1 MDTFKVI
8 FSEEK
13 EGVFAISL
21 VENPAIEIDF
31 IALSKENIIK
41 LAEVSEEKRLLIS
54 PVLIPNQPIY
64 RRDEQ
69 GNEFNIVF
77 PEETILKAQQNFYK
91 QGFQRNSNIEHDDSL
106 TLNDV
111 TFVESW
117 IKEDDTHDKSLKY
130 GFDLPNGTWF
140 AVMKVENDETWQRV
154 KNGEVKGFSI
164 EGNFDLEK
172 INLANNMSFKEQFR
186 EVLVEFGLAKSK
198 EETTAIEL
206 GAIATV
212 DGSLKIEFEGAMLA
226 QDSEVWMTD
235 ESGEK
240 QSVPDGEYP
249 LENDMI
255 VVITDSKCV
264 EIKDQEAPAPEEG
277 VQMSKEQDEDFLI
290 SLADSTDLPLTP
302 EQISKAIRILID
314 YNFGWK
320 IREKK
325 ENEFFNEIISMA
337 KEELKKDV
345 DDVKLSIATQI
356 AEGFTKLSEAVK
368 EEEEKEV
375 EEIKLTKKQEQK
387 ELKEIKEGSLKDR
400 LQSILNN

>member
-64 RRDEQ
+64 RRDDQ

-91 QGFQRNSNIEHDDSL
+91 QGFQRNSNIEHDDNL

-172 INLANNMSFKEQFR
+172 INLSNNMSFKEQFR
-186 EVLVEFGLAKSK
+186 EVLVEFGLAKPK
-198 EETTAIEL
+198 EENTPTIEL
-206 GAIATV
+206 GAIATT
-212 DGSLKIEFEGAMLA
+212 DGLMKIEFEGTMLA
-226 QDSEVWMTD
+226 LGAEVWITD
-235 ESGEK
+235 DNGEK
-240 QSVPDGEYP
+240 QPVPDGEYT

-255 VVITDSKCV
+255 VVIVDSKCV
-264 EIKDQEAPAPEEG
+264 EIKDQEIPNPEED
-277 VQMSKEQDEDFLI
+277 VEMEDDKF
-290 SLADSTDLPLTP
+290 
-302 EQISKAIRILID
+302 KALETKVNELQTALD
-314 YNFGWK
+314 NF
-320 IREKK
+320 
-325 ENEFFNEIISMA
+325 
-337 KEELKKDV
+337 
-345 DDVKLSIATQI
+345 KLSIATQI
-356 AEGFTKLSEAVK
+356 SEGFTKLSDAVK
-368 EEEEKEV
+368 EEEKEV
-375 EEIKLTKKQEQK
+375 EEIKLTKKQNEV
-387 ELKEIKEGSLKDR
+387 SLENLTPLERFRATKFR
-400 LQSILNN
+400 N

>member
-64 RRDEQ
+64 RRDDK

-91 QGFQRNSNIEHDDSL
+91 QGFQRNSNIEHDDNL

-140 AVMKVENDETWQRV
+140 AVMKVENDETWQKV

-172 INLANNMSFKEQFR
+172 INLSNNMSFKEQFR
-186 EVLVEFGLAKSK
+186 EVLVEFGLAKPK
-198 EETTAIEL
+198 EENTPAIEL
-206 GAIATV
+206 GAIATT
-212 DGSLKIEFEGAMLA
+212 DGLMKIEFEGAKLA
-226 QDSEVWMTD
+226 LDAEVWITD
-235 ESGEK
+235 DNGEK
-240 QSVPDGEYP
+240 QSVPDGEYT

-255 VVITDSKCV
+255 VVIADSKCV
-264 EIKDQEAPAPEEG
+264 EIKEQEAPAPEEG

-356 AEGFTKLSEAVK
+356 ADGFTKLSEAVK
-368 EEEEKEV
+368 EEEKEV
-375 EEIKLTKKQEQK
+375 EEIKLTKKQNAENERK
-387 ELKEIKEGSLKDR
+387 SILDLIKEK
-400 LQSILNN
+400 

>member
-41 LAEVSEEKRLLIS
+41 LAEVSAEKRLLIS

-64 RRDEQ
+64 RRDAQ

-91 QGFQRNSNIEHDDSL
+91 QGFQRNSNIEHDNKL

-140 AVMKVENDETWQRV
+140 AVMKVENDETWQKV
-154 KNGEVKGFSI
+154 KNGEVRGFSI

-172 INLANNMSFKEQFR
+172 INLSNNMSFKEQFR
-186 EVLVEFGLAKSK
+186 EVLVEFGLAKPK
-198 EETTAIEL
+198 EETPTIEL

-212 DGSLKIEFEGAMLA
+212 DGSLKIEFEGEALA

-235 ESGEK
+235 ENGEK
-240 QSVPDGEYP
+240 QPVPDGEYT

-255 VVITDSKCV
+255 VVIADSKCV
-264 EIKDQEAPAPEEG
+264 EIKEQEMPNPEED
-277 VQMSKEQDEDFLI
+277 VAMEDDKF
-290 SLADSTDLPLTP
+290 
-302 EQISKAIRILID
+302 KALETKVNELQTALD
-314 YNFGWK
+314 NF
-320 IREKK
+320 
-325 ENEFFNEIISMA
+325 
-337 KEELKKDV
+337 
-345 DDVKLSIATQI
+345 KLSIAKQI

-368 EEEEKEV
+368 EEEKEV
-375 EEIKLTKKQEQK
+375 EEIKLTKKQDAENERK
-387 ELKEIKEGSLKDR
+387 SILDLIKEK
-400 LQSILNN
+400 

>member
-64 RRDEQ
+64 RRDDK

-77 PEETILKAQQNFYK
+77 PAETILKAQQNFYK
-91 QGFQRNSNIEHDDSL
+91 QGFQRNSNIEHDDNL

-130 GFDLPNGTWF
+130 GFNLPNGTWF
-140 AVMKVENDETWQRV
+140 AVMKVENDEAWQKV
-154 KNGEVKGFSI
+154 KNGDVKGFSI

-172 INLANNMSFKEQFR
+172 INLSNNMSFKEQFR
-186 EVLVEFGLAKSK
+186 EVLVEFGLAKPK
-198 EETTAIEL
+198 EETSTIEL

-212 DGSLKIEFEGAMLA
+212 DGSLKIEFEGEALA
-226 QDSEVWMTD
+226 QDSDVWITD
-235 ESGEK
+235 ENGEK
-240 QSVPDGEYP
+240 QPVPDGEYN

-255 VVITDSKCV
+255 VVIADSKCV
-264 EIKDQEAPAPEEG
+264 EIKEQEAP
-277 VQMSKEQDEDFLI
+277 EQPAEDVEMADEKYTALETKVNK
-290 SLADSTDLPLTP
+290 LASAF
-302 EQISKAIRILID
+302 E
-314 YNFGWK
+314 NFK
-320 IREKK
+320 V
-325 ENEFFNEIISMA
+325 SMA
-337 KEELKKDV
+337 K
-345 DDVKLSIATQI
+345 QI
-356 AEGFTKLSEAVK
+356 ADGFTKLSEAVK
-368 EEEEKEV
+368 EEEKEV
-375 EEIKLTKKQEQK
+375 EEIKLTKKQDAENERK
-387 ELKEIKEGSLKDR
+387 SILDLIKEK
-400 LQSILNN
+400 

>member
-91 QGFQRNSNIEHDDSL
+91 QGFQRNSNIEHDDNL

-130 GFDLPNGTWF
+130 GFNLPNGTWF

-172 INLANNMSFKEQFR
+172 INLSNNMSFKEQFR
-186 EVLVEFGLAKSK
+186 EVLVEFGLAKPK
-198 EETTAIEL
+198 EETPAIEL

-226 QDSEVWMTD
+226 LDAEVWMTD
-235 ESGEK
+235 ENGEK

-255 VVITDSKCV
+255 VVIADSKCV
-264 EIKDQEAPAPEEG
+264 EIKEQEMPNPEED
-277 VQMSKEQDEDFLI
+277 VAMEDDKF
-290 SLADSTDLPLTP
+290 
-302 EQISKAIRILID
+302 KALETKVNELQTALD
-314 YNFGWK
+314 NF
-320 IREKK
+320 
-325 ENEFFNEIISMA
+325 
-337 KEELKKDV
+337 
-345 DDVKLSIATQI
+345 KLSIAKQI
-356 AEGFTKLSEAVK
+356 SDGFTKLSEAVK
-368 EEEEKEV
+368 DEEKEV
-375 EEIKLTKKQEQK
+375 EEIKLTKKQDAENERK
-387 ELKEIKEGSLKDR
+387 SILDLIKEK
-400 LQSILNN
+400 

>member
-64 RRDEQ
+64 RKDDN

-91 QGFQRNSNIEHDDSL
+91 QGYQRNSNIEHDNKL

-172 INLANNMSFKEQFR
+172 INLSNNMSFKEQFR
-186 EVLVEFGLAKSK
+186 EVLVEFGLAKPK
-198 EETTAIEL
+198 EETPAIEL
-206 GAIATV
+206 GAIATA
-212 DGSLKIEFEGAMLA
+212 DGSLKIEFEGEALA
-226 QDSEVWMTD
+226 QDSDVWITD
-235 ESGEK
+235 ENGEK
-240 QSVPDGEYP
+240 QPVPDGEYK
-249 LENDMI
+249 LENDMT
-255 VVITDSKCV
+255 VVIADSKCV
-264 EIKDQEAPAPEEG
+264 EIKEQE
-277 VQMSKEQDEDFLI
+277 L
-290 SLADSTDLPLTP
+290 P
-302 EQISKAIRILID
+302 EQPAEDVEMADEKYTALETKVNELASAFE
-314 YNFGWK
+314 NFK
-320 IREKK
+320 V
-325 ENEFFNEIISMA
+325 SMA
-337 KEELKKDV
+337 K
-345 DDVKLSIATQI
+345 QI
-356 AEGFTKLSEAVK
+356 ADGFTKLSEAVK
-368 EEEEKEV
+368 EEEKEV
-375 EEIKLTKKQEQK
+375 EEIKLTKKQNEISLD
-387 ELKEIKEGSLKDR
+387 ELSPLERFRATKFK
-400 LQSILNN
+400 N

>member
-64 RRDEQ
+64 RRDDK
-69 GNEFNIVF
+69 GNEFNIIF
-77 PEETILKAQQNFYK
+77 PAETILKAQQNFYK
-91 QGFQRNSNIEHDDSL
+91 QGFQRNSNIEHDDNL

-130 GFDLPNGTWF
+130 GFNLPNGTWF
-140 AVMKVENDETWQRV
+140 AVMKVENDEAWQKV

-172 INLANNMSFKEQFR
+172 INLSNNMSFKEQFR
-186 EVLVEFGLAKSK
+186 EVLVEFGLAKPK
-198 EETTAIEL
+198 EEAPTIEL

-226 QDSEVWMTD
+226 LGAEVWITD
-235 ESGEK
+235 ENGEK
-240 QSVPDGEYP
+240 QPVPDGDYT

-255 VVITDSKCV
+255 VVIADSKCV
-264 EIKDQEAPAPEEG
+264 EIKEQEMPNPEED
-277 VQMSKEQDEDFLI
+277 VEMEDNKF
-290 SLADSTDLPLTP
+290 
-302 EQISKAIRILID
+302 KALETKVNELQTALD
-314 YNFGWK
+314 NF
-320 IREKK
+320 
-325 ENEFFNEIISMA
+325 
-337 KEELKKDV
+337 
-345 DDVKLSIATQI
+345 KLSIAKQI

-368 EEEEKEV
+368 EEEKEV
-375 EEIKLTKKQEQK
+375 EEIKLTKKQDAENERK
-387 ELKEIKEGSLKDR
+387 SILDLIKEK
-400 LQSILNN
+400 

>member
-64 RRDEQ
+64 RRDDK
-69 GNEFNIVF
+69 GNEFNIIF
-77 PEETILKAQQNFYK
+77 PAETILKAQQNFYK

-130 GFDLPNGTWF
+130 GFNLPNGTWF
-140 AVMKVENDETWQRV
+140 AVMKVENDETWQKV

-172 INLANNMSFKEQFR
+172 INLAKNMSFKEQFR
-186 EVLVEFGLAKSK
+186 EVLVEFGLAKPK
-198 EETTAIEL
+198 EENTPTIEL
-206 GAIATV
+206 GAIATT
-212 DGSLKIEFEGAMLA
+212 DGSMKIEFEGAMLA
-226 QDSEVWMTD
+226 LDSEVWMTD
-235 ESGEK
+235 ENGEK
-240 QSVPDGEYP
+240 QPVPDGEYN

-255 VVITDSKCV
+255 VVIADSKCV
-264 EIKDQEAPAPEEG
+264 EIKEQEAPNPEED
-277 VQMSKEQDEDFLI
+277 VEMEDVEMEDDKI
-290 SLADSTDLPLTP
+290 
-302 EQISKAIRILID
+302 KALETKVNELQTALD
-314 YNFGWK
+314 NF
-320 IREKK
+320 
-325 ENEFFNEIISMA
+325 
-337 KEELKKDV
+337 
-345 DDVKLSIATQI
+345 KLSIATQI

-368 EEEEKEV
+368 EEEKEV
-375 EEIKLTKKQEQK
+375 EEIKLTKKQDAENERK
-387 ELKEIKEGSLKDR
+387 SILDLIKEK
-400 LQSILNN
+400 

>member
-64 RRDEQ
+64 RKDEN
-69 GNEFNIVF
+69 GNEFNIIF

-91 QGFQRNSNIEHDDSL
+91 QGYQRNSNIEHNNKL

-117 IKEDDTHDKSLKY
+117 IKEDDTYDKSLKY

-140 AVMKVENDETWQRV
+140 AVMKVENDETWQKV

-172 INLANNMSFKEQFR
+172 INLSNNMSFKEQFR
-186 EVLVEFGLAKSK
+186 EVLVEFGLAKPK
-198 EETTAIEL
+198 EETPNIEL
-206 GAIATV
+206 GAIATT
-212 DGSLKIEFEGAMLA
+212 DGTMKIEFEGTMLA
-226 QDSEVWMTD
+226 LGADVWITD
-235 ESGEK
+235 ENGEK
-240 QSVPDGEYP
+240 QPVPDGEYT

-255 VVITDSKCV
+255 VIITDSKCV
-264 EIKDQEAPAPEEG
+264 EIKEQNALEQPADVIDMADDKYTALEAKVNELQTAF
-277 VQMSKEQDEDFLI
+277 D
-290 SLADSTDLPLTP
+290 
-302 EQISKAIRILID
+302 
-314 YNFGWK
+314 NF
-320 IREKK
+320 
-325 ENEFFNEIISMA
+325 
-337 KEELKKDV
+337 
-345 DDVKLSIATQI
+345 KLSIATQI
-356 AEGFTKLSEAVK
+356 ADGFTKLSEAVK
-368 EEEEKEV
+368 EEEKEV
-375 EEIKLTKKQEQK
+375 EEIKLTKRQDEISLD
-387 ELKEIKEGSLKDR
+387 ELSPLERFRATKFK
-400 LQSILNN
+400 N

>member
-64 RRDEQ
+64 RRDAQ

-91 QGFQRNSNIEHDDSL
+91 QGFQRNSNIEHNDNL

-117 IKEDDTHDKSLKY
+117 IKEDDTYDKSLKY

-140 AVMKVENDETWQRV
+140 AVMKVESDETWQRV

-172 INLANNMSFKEQFR
+172 INLSNNMSFKEQFR
-186 EVLVEFGLAKSK
+186 EVLVEFGFAKPK
-198 EETTAIEL
+198 EEAPTIEL

-212 DGSLKIEFEGAMLA
+212 DGSMKIEFEGTMLA
-226 QDSEVWMTD
+226 LGAEVWITD
-235 ESGEK
+235 ENGEK
-240 QSVPDGEYP
+240 QPVPDGDYA

-255 VVITDSKCV
+255 VVIADSKCV
-264 EIKDQEAPAPEEG
+264 EIKEQEMPNPEED
-277 VQMSKEQDEDFLI
+277 VAMEDDKF
-290 SLADSTDLPLTP
+290 
-302 EQISKAIRILID
+302 KALETKVNELQTALD
-314 YNFGWK
+314 NF
-320 IREKK
+320 
-325 ENEFFNEIISMA
+325 
-337 KEELKKDV
+337 
-345 DDVKLSIATQI
+345 KLSIATQI
-356 AEGFTKLSEAVK
+356 SEGFNKLSEAVK
-368 EEEEKEV
+368 EEEKEV
-375 EEIKLTKKQEQK
+375 KEIKLTKKQDSENERK
-387 ELKEIKEGSLKDR
+387 SILDLIKEK
-400 LQSILNN
+400 

>member
-64 RRDEQ
+64 RKDDN

-91 QGFQRNSNIEHDDSL
+91 QGYQRNSNIEHDNKL

-154 KNGEVKGFSI
+154 KSGEVKGFSI

-172 INLANNMSFKEQFR
+172 INLSNNMSFKEQFR
-186 EVLVEFGLAKSK
+186 EVLVEFGLAKQK
-198 EETTAIEL
+198 EESPTIEL
-206 GAIATV
+206 GAIATT
-212 DGSLKIEFEGAMLA
+212 DGSMKIEFEGTMLA
-226 QDSEVWMTD
+226 LGADVWVTD
-235 ESGEK
+235 ENGEK
-240 QSVPDGEYP
+240 QPVPDGEYA

-255 VVITDSKCV
+255 VVIADSKCV
-264 EIKDQEAPAPEEG
+264 EIKEQEAP
-277 VQMSKEQDEDFLI
+277 EQPAEDVEM
-290 SLADSTDLPLTP
+290 ADDKYTALETKVNELQTALD
-302 EQISKAIRILID
+302 
-314 YNFGWK
+314 NF
-320 IREKK
+320 
-325 ENEFFNEIISMA
+325 
-337 KEELKKDV
+337 
-345 DDVKLSIATQI
+345 KLSIATQI

-368 EEEEKEV
+368 EEEKEV
-375 EEIKLTKKQEQK
+375 EEIKLTKKQDAENERK
-387 ELKEIKEGSLKDR
+387 SILDLIKEK
-400 LQSILNN
+400 

>member
-64 RRDEQ
+64 RRDDQ

-91 QGFQRNSNIEHDDSL
+91 QGFQRNSNIEHDDNL

-117 IKEDDTHDKSLKY
+117 IKEDDTHDKSFKY

-140 AVMKVENDETWQRV
+140 AVMKVENDETWQKV

-172 INLANNMSFKEQFR
+172 INLAKNMSFKEQFR
-186 EVLVEFGLAKSK
+186 EVLVELGLAKPK
-198 EETTAIEL
+198 EETPAIEL
-206 GAIATV
+206 GAIATT
-212 DGSLKIEFEGAMLA
+212 DGLMKIEFEGTMLA
-226 QDSEVWMTD
+226 LGAEVWMTD
-235 ESGEK
+235 ENGEK
-240 QSVPDGEYP
+240 QPVPDGDYT

-264 EIKDQEAPAPEEG
+264 EIKEQEMPNTEED
-277 VQMSKEQDEDFLI
+277 VEMEDDKF
-290 SLADSTDLPLTP
+290 
-302 EQISKAIRILID
+302 KALETKVNELQTALD
-314 YNFGWK
+314 NF
-320 IREKK
+320 
-325 ENEFFNEIISMA
+325 
-337 KEELKKDV
+337 
-345 DDVKLSIATQI
+345 KLSIAKQI

-368 EEEEKEV
+368 EEEKEV
-375 EEIKLTKKQEQK
+375 EEIKLTKKQNEV
-387 ELKEIKEGSLKDR
+387 SLENLTPLERFRATKFR
-400 LQSILNN
+400 N

>member
-64 RRDEQ
+64 RRDDQ

-91 QGFQRNSNIEHDDSL
+91 QGFQRNSNIEHDDNL

-140 AVMKVENDETWQRV
+140 AVMKVENDETWQKV
-154 KNGEVKGFSI
+154 KNGEVRGFSI

-172 INLANNMSFKEQFR
+172 INLSNNMSFKEQFR
-186 EVLVEFGLAKSK
+186 EVLVEFGLAKPK
-198 EETTAIEL
+198 EETPAIEL

-212 DGSLKIEFEGAMLA
+212 DGSLKIEFEGEALA

-235 ESGEK
+235 ENGEK
-240 QSVPDGEYP
+240 QPVPDGDYT

-255 VVITDSKCV
+255 AVIADSKCL
-264 EIKDQEAPAPEEG
+264 EIKEKEAPNPEED
-277 VQMSKEQDEDFLI
+277 VEMEDDKF
-290 SLADSTDLPLTP
+290 
-302 EQISKAIRILID
+302 KALETKVNELQTALD
-314 YNFGWK
+314 NF
-320 IREKK
+320 
-325 ENEFFNEIISMA
+325 
-337 KEELKKDV
+337 
-345 DDVKLSIATQI
+345 KLSIAKQI
-356 AEGFTKLSEAVK
+356 SDGFTKLSEAVK
-368 EEEEKEV
+368 EEEKEV
-375 EEIKLTKKQEQK
+375 EEIKLTKKQNEV
-387 ELKEIKEGSLKDR
+387 SLENLTPLEKFR
-400 LQSILNN
+400 ATKFRN

>member
-1 MDTFKVI
+1 MDMFKVI

-64 RRDEQ
+64 RRDDK

-91 QGFQRNSNIEHDDSL
+91 QGFQRNSNIEHDDNL

-130 GFDLPNGTWF
+130 GFNLPNGTWF
-140 AVMKVENDETWQRV
+140 AVMKVENDETWQKV

-172 INLANNMSFKEQFR
+172 INLSNNMSFKEQFR
-186 EVLVEFGLAKSK
+186 EVLVEFGLAKPK
-198 EETTAIEL
+198 EETPTIEL
-206 GAIATV
+206 GAIATT
-212 DGSLKIEFEGAMLA
+212 DGSIQIEFEGEMLA
-226 QDSEVWMTD
+226 LGADVWMTD
-235 ESGEK
+235 ENGEK
-240 QSVPDGEYP
+240 QPVPDGEYN

-255 VVITDSKCV
+255 VVIADSKCV
-264 EIKDQEAPAPEEG
+264 EIKEQEAP
-277 VQMSKEQDEDFLI
+277 EQPAQDVEMADEKYTALETKVNE
-290 SLADSTDLPLTP
+290 LASAF
-302 EQISKAIRILID
+302 E
-314 YNFGWK
+314 NFK
-320 IREKK
+320 V
-325 ENEFFNEIISMA
+325 SMA
-337 KEELKKDV
+337 K
-345 DDVKLSIATQI
+345 QI

-368 EEEEKEV
+368 EEENEV
-375 EEIKLTKKQEQK
+375 EEIKLTKKQDAENERK
-387 ELKEIKEGSLKDR
+387 SILDLIKE
-400 LQSILNN
+400 

>member
-1 MDTFKVI
+1 MEIFKVI

-77 PEETILKAQQNFYK
+77 PEETIVKAQQNFYK
-91 QGFQRNSNIEHDDSL
+91 QGFQRNSNIEHNDNL

-130 GFDLPNGTWF
+130 GFNLPNGTWF
-140 AVMKVENDETWQRV
+140 AVMKVESDETWQRV

-172 INLANNMSFKEQFR
+172 INLSNNMSFKEQFR
-186 EVLVEFGLAKSK
+186 EVLVEFGLAKPK
-198 EETTAIEL
+198 EETPAIEL
-206 GAIATV
+206 GAIATT
-212 DGSLKIEFEGAMLA
+212 DGSMKIEFDGTMLA
-226 QDSEVWMTD
+226 LGAEVWITD
-235 ESGEK
+235 ENGEK
-240 QSVPDGEYP
+240 QPVPDGEYP

-255 VVITDSKCV
+255 VVIADSKCV
-264 EIKDQEAPAPEEG
+264 EIKEQEMPNPEED
-277 VQMSKEQDEDFLI
+277 VAMEDDKF
-290 SLADSTDLPLTP
+290 
-302 EQISKAIRILID
+302 KALETKVNELQTALD
-314 YNFGWK
+314 NF
-320 IREKK
+320 
-325 ENEFFNEIISMA
+325 
-337 KEELKKDV
+337 
-345 DDVKLSIATQI
+345 KLSIVKQI

-368 EEEEKEV
+368 EEEKEV
-375 EEIKLTKKQEQK
+375 EEIKLTKKQDAENERK
-387 ELKEIKEGSLKDR
+387 SILDLIKEK
-400 LQSILNN
+400 

>member
-64 RRDEQ
+64 RRDDK

-91 QGFQRNSNIEHDDSL
+91 QGFQRNSNIEHDDNL

-130 GFDLPNGTWF
+130 GFDLPNWTWF
-140 AVMKVENDETWQRV
+140 AVMKVENDETWQKV

-186 EVLVEFGLAKSK
+186 EVLVEFGLAKPK
-198 EETTAIEL
+198 EETPTIEL

-226 QDSEVWMTD
+226 LDAEVWITD
-235 ESGEK
+235 ENGEK
-240 QSVPDGEYP
+240 QPVPDGEYP

-255 VVITDSKCV
+255 VVIADSKCV
-264 EIKDQEAPAPEEG
+264 EIKEQEMPNPEED
-277 VQMSKEQDEDFLI
+277 VEMEDDKF
-290 SLADSTDLPLTP
+290 
-302 EQISKAIRILID
+302 KALETKVNELQTALD
-314 YNFGWK
+314 NF
-320 IREKK
+320 
-325 ENEFFNEIISMA
+325 
-337 KEELKKDV
+337 
-345 DDVKLSIATQI
+345 KLSIATQI
-356 AEGFTKLSEAVK
+356 SEGFTKLSEAVK
-368 EEEEKEV
+368 EEEKEV
-375 EEIKLTKKQEQK
+375 EEIKLTKKQNEV
-387 ELKEIKEGSLKDR
+387 SLENLTPLERFRATKFR
-400 LQSILNN
+400 N

>member
-31 IALSKENIIK
+31 IALSKENSIK

-64 RRDEQ
+64 RRDDK

-91 QGFQRNSNIEHDDSL
+91 QGFQRNSNIEHDDNL

-140 AVMKVENDETWQRV
+140 AVMKVENDETWQKV
-154 KNGEVKGFSI
+154 KKGEVKGFSI

-172 INLANNMSFKEQFR
+172 INLAKNMSFKEQFR
-186 EVLVEFGLAKSK
+186 EVLVEFGLAKPK
-198 EETTAIEL
+198 EETPTIEL

-212 DGSLKIEFEGAMLA
+212 DGSLKIEFEGTMLA
-226 QDSEVWMTD
+226 LGADVWVTD
-235 ESGEK
+235 ENGEK
-240 QSVPDGEYP
+240 QSVPDGEYT

-255 VVITDSKCV
+255 VVIADSKCV
-264 EIKDQEAPAPEEG
+264 EIKEQEAP
-277 VQMSKEQDEDFLI
+277 EQPAEDVEMADEKYTALETKVNELQTALD
-290 SLADSTDLPLTP
+290 
-302 EQISKAIRILID
+302 
-314 YNFGWK
+314 NF
-320 IREKK
+320 
-325 ENEFFNEIISMA
+325 
-337 KEELKKDV
+337 
-345 DDVKLSIATQI
+345 KLSIAKQI
-356 AEGFTKLSEAVK
+356 SEGFTKLSEAVK
-368 EEEEKEV
+368 EEEKEV
-375 EEIKLTKKQEQK
+375 EEIKLTKKQDSENERK
-387 ELKEIKEGSLKDR
+387 SILDLIKEK
-400 LQSILNN
+400 

>member
-64 RRDEQ
+64 RRDDK

-91 QGFQRNSNIEHDDSL
+91 QGFQRNSNIEHDDNL

-130 GFDLPNGTWF
+130 GFNLPNGTWF
-140 AVMKVENDETWQRV
+140 AVMKVENDETWQKV

-172 INLANNMSFKEQFR
+172 INLSNNMSFKEQFR
-186 EVLVEFGLAKSK
+186 EVLVEFGLAKPK
-198 EETTAIEL
+198 EEAPTIKL
-206 GAIATV
+206 GAIATT
-212 DGSLKIEFEGAMLA
+212 DGLMNIEFEGTMLA
-226 QDSEVWMTD
+226 LGADVWITD
-235 ESGEK
+235 ENGDK
-240 QSVPDGEYP
+240 QPVPDGEYT

-255 VVITDSKCV
+255 VVIADSKCV
-264 EIKDQEAPAPEEG
+264 EIKEQEMPNPE
-277 VQMSKEQDEDFLI
+277 
-290 SLADSTDLPLTP
+290 
-302 EQISKAIRILID
+302 
-314 YNFGWK
+314 
-320 IREKK
+320 
-325 ENEFFNEIISMA
+325 
-337 KEELKKDV
+337 
-345 DDVKLSIATQI
+345 DDVAMEDDKFKALETKVNELQTALDNFKLSIAKQI
-356 AEGFTKLSEAVK
+356 SEGFTKLSEAVK
-368 EEEEKEV
+368 EEEKEV
-375 EEIKLTKKQEQK
+375 EEIKLTKKQDAENERK
-387 ELKEIKEGSLKDR
+387 SILDLIKEK
-400 LQSILNN
+400 

>member
-31 IALSKENIIK
+31 IALSKGNIIK

-64 RRDEQ
+64 RKDDN

-91 QGFQRNSNIEHDDSL
+91 QGYQRNSNIEHDNKL

-172 INLANNMSFKEQFR
+172 INLAKNMSFKEQFR
-186 EVLVEFGLAKSK
+186 EVLVEFGLAKPK
-198 EETTAIEL
+198 EETPTIEL
-206 GAIATV
+206 GAITTT
-212 DGSLKIEFEGAMLA
+212 DGSFKIEFEGEALA
-226 QDSEVWMTD
+226 QDAEVWMTD
-235 ESGEK
+235 ENGEK
-240 QSVPDGEYP
+240 QSVPDGEYN
-249 LENDMI
+249 LENDMT
-255 VVITDSKCV
+255 VVIADSKCV
-264 EIKDQEAPAPEEG
+264 EIKEQKAPEQPAED
-277 VQMSKEQDEDFLI
+277 VEMADEKYTALETKVNE
-290 SLADSTDLPLTP
+290 LASAF
-302 EQISKAIRILID
+302 E
-314 YNFGWK
+314 NFK
-320 IREKK
+320 V
-325 ENEFFNEIISMA
+325 SMA
-337 KEELKKDV
+337 K
-345 DDVKLSIATQI
+345 QI
-356 AEGFTKLSEAVK
+356 ADGFTKLSEAVK
-368 EEEEKEV
+368 EEEKEV
-375 EEIKLTKKQEQK
+375 EEIKLTKKQNEISLD
-387 ELKEIKEGSLKDR
+387 ELSPLERFRATKFK
-400 LQSILNN
+400 N

>member
-64 RRDEQ
+64 RRDDK

-91 QGFQRNSNIEHDDSL
+91 QGFQRNSNIEHDDNL

-130 GFDLPNGTWF
+130 GFNLPNGTWF
-140 AVMKVENDETWQRV
+140 AVMKVENDEAWQKV

-172 INLANNMSFKEQFR
+172 INLSNNMSFKEQFR
-186 EVLVEFGLAKSK
+186 EVLVEFGLAKPK
-198 EETTAIEL
+198 EEDTPTIEL
-206 GAIATV
+206 GAIATT
-212 DGSLKIEFEGAMLA
+212 DGLMKIEFEGTMLA
-226 QDSEVWMTD
+226 LDAEVWITD
-235 ESGEK
+235 ENGEK
-240 QSVPDGEYP
+240 QPVPDGEYP

-255 VVITDSKCV
+255 VVIMDSKCV
-264 EIKDQEAPAPEEG
+264 EIKEQEMPNPEED
-277 VQMSKEQDEDFLI
+277 VAMEDDKF
-290 SLADSTDLPLTP
+290 
-302 EQISKAIRILID
+302 KALETKVNELQTALD
-314 YNFGWK
+314 NF
-320 IREKK
+320 
-325 ENEFFNEIISMA
+325 
-337 KEELKKDV
+337 
-345 DDVKLSIATQI
+345 KLSIATQI

-368 EEEEKEV
+368 EEEKEEV
-375 EEIKLTKKQEQK
+375 EEIKLTKKQDAENERK
-387 ELKEIKEGSLKDR
+387 SILDLIKEK
-400 LQSILNN
+400 

>member
-31 IALSKENIIK
+31 IALSKENFIK

-64 RRDEQ
+64 RKDEN

-91 QGFQRNSNIEHDDSL
+91 QGYQRNSNIEHNNKL

-172 INLANNMSFKEQFR
+172 INLSNNMSFKEQIR
-186 EVLVEFGLAKSK
+186 EVLVEFGLAKPK
-198 EETTAIEL
+198 EETPTIEL
-206 GAIATV
+206 GAIATT
-212 DGSLKIEFEGAMLA
+212 DGSINIEFEGTMLA
-226 QDSEVWMTD
+226 LGADVWITD
-235 ESGEK
+235 ENGEK
-240 QSVPDGEYP
+240 QPVPDGEYT

-255 VVITDSKCV
+255 VVIADSKCA
-264 EIKDQEAPAPEEG
+264 EIREQNAPEQPAED
-277 VQMSKEQDEDFLI
+277 VEMADE
-290 SLADSTDLPLTP
+290 
-302 EQISKAIRILID
+302 K
-314 YNFGWK
+314 YNALEAK
-320 IREKK
+320 V
-325 ENEFFNEIISMA
+325 NELQTALDNF
-337 KEELKKDV
+337 
-345 DDVKLSIATQI
+345 KLSIATQI
-356 AEGFTKLSEAVK
+356 ADGFTKLSEAVK
-368 EEEEKEV
+368 EEEKEV
-375 EEIKLTKKQEQK
+375 EEIKLTKKQDSENERK
-387 ELKEIKEGSLKDR
+387 SILDLIKEK
-400 LQSILNN
+400 

>member
-31 IALSKENIIK
+31 IALSKENSIK

-64 RRDEQ
+64 RRDDK

-91 QGFQRNSNIEHDDSL
+91 QGFQRNSNIEHDDNL

-117 IKEDDTHDKSLKY
+117 IKEDYTHDKSLKY

-140 AVMKVENDETWQRV
+140 AVMKVENDETWQKV
-154 KNGEVKGFSI
+154 KKGEVKGFSI

-172 INLANNMSFKEQFR
+172 INLAKNMSFKEQFR
-186 EVLVEFGLAKSK
+186 EVLVEFGLAKPK
-198 EETTAIEL
+198 EETPTIEL

-212 DGSLKIEFEGAMLA
+212 DGSLKIEFEGTMLA
-226 QDSEVWMTD
+226 LGADVWVTD
-235 ESGEK
+235 ENGEK
-240 QSVPDGEYP
+240 QSVPDGEYT

-255 VVITDSKCV
+255 VVIADSKV
-264 EIKDQEAPAPEEG
+264 TDIKEQSNNSNSSDS
-277 VQMSKEQDEDFLI
+277 VQMSKEENENFLI
-290 SLADSTDLPLTP
+290 SLAEENNTVLTP
-302 EQISKAIRILID
+302 EQISKAIRILIE

-325 ENEFFNEIISMA
+325 ENEFFNEIVSMA
-337 KEELKKDV
+337 KEEVKKDI
-345 DDVKLSIATQI
+345 DDVKISMATQI
-356 AEGFTKLSEAVK
+356 ADGFTKLSEAVK
-368 EEEEKEV
+368 EEEKEV
-375 EEIKLTKKQEQK
+375 EEIKLTKKQDSENERK
-387 ELKEIKEGSLKDR
+387 SILDLIKEK
-400 LQSILNN
+400 

>member
-31 IALSKENIIK
+31 IALSKENFIK
-41 LAEVSEEKRLLIS
+41 LAEVSAEKRLLIS

-64 RRDEQ
+64 RKDEN

-91 QGFQRNSNIEHDDSL
+91 QGYQRNSNIEHDNKL

-172 INLANNMSFKEQFR
+172 INLSNNMSFKEQFR
-186 EVLVEFGLAKSK
+186 EVLVEFGLAKQK
-198 EETTAIEL
+198 EETPTIEL
-206 GAIATV
+206 GAIATT
-212 DGSLKIEFEGAMLA
+212 DGSMNIEFEGAMLA
-226 QDSEVWMTD
+226 LGADVWVTD
-235 ESGEK
+235 ETGEM
-240 QSVPDGEYP
+240 QPVPDGEYA

-255 VVITDSKCV
+255 VVIADSKCV
-264 EIKDQEAPAPEEG
+264 EIKEQEAP
-277 VQMSKEQDEDFLI
+277 EQPAEDVEMADDKYTALETKVNE
-290 SLADSTDLPLTP
+290 LASAF
-302 EQISKAIRILID
+302 ESFKV
-314 YNFGWK
+314 
-320 IREKK
+320 
-325 ENEFFNEIISMA
+325 SM
-337 KEELKKDV
+337 
-345 DDVKLSIATQI
+345 ATQI

-368 EEEEKEV
+368 EEEKEV
-375 EEIKLTKKQEQK
+375 EEIKLTKKQDAENERK
-387 ELKEIKEGSLKDR
+387 SILDLIKEK
-400 LQSILNN
+400 

>member
-31 IALSKENIIK
+31 IALSKGNIIK

-64 RRDEQ
+64 RRDDK

-77 PEETILKAQQNFYK
+77 PAETILKAQQNFYK

-130 GFDLPNGTWF
+130 GFNLPNGTWF
-140 AVMKVENDETWQRV
+140 AVMKVENDETWQKV

-186 EVLVEFGLAKSK
+186 EVLVEFGLAKPK
-198 EETTAIEL
+198 EETPTIEL
-206 GAIATV
+206 GAIATT
-212 DGSLKIEFEGAMLA
+212 DGLMKIEFEGTMLA
-226 QDSEVWMTD
+226 LDAEVWMTD
-235 ESGEK
+235 ENGEK
-240 QSVPDGEYP
+240 QSVPDGDYA

-255 VVITDSKCV
+255 VVIMDSKCV
-264 EIKDQEAPAPEEG
+264 EIKEQEMPNPEED
-277 VQMSKEQDEDFLI
+277 VEMEDDKF
-290 SLADSTDLPLTP
+290 
-302 EQISKAIRILID
+302 KALETKVNELQTALD
-314 YNFGWK
+314 NF
-320 IREKK
+320 
-325 ENEFFNEIISMA
+325 
-337 KEELKKDV
+337 
-345 DDVKLSIATQI
+345 KLSIAKQI

-368 EEEEKEV
+368 EEEKEV
-375 EEIKLTKKQEQK
+375 EEIKLTKKQNEV
-387 ELKEIKEGSLKDR
+387 SLENLTPLERFRATKFR
-400 LQSILNN
+400 N

>member
-64 RRDEQ
+64 RRDAQ
-69 GNEFNIVF
+69 GNEFNIIF
-77 PEETILKAQQNFYK
+77 PAETILKAQQNFYK

-172 INLANNMSFKEQFR
+172 INLSNNMSFKEQFR
-186 EVLVEFGLAKSK
+186 EVLVEFGLAKPK
-198 EETTAIEL
+198 EETPAIEL

-212 DGSLKIEFEGAMLA
+212 DGSLKIEFEGEALA

-235 ESGEK
+235 ENGEK
-240 QSVPDGEYP
+240 QPVPDGEYP

-255 VVITDSKCV
+255 VVIVDSKCV
-264 EIKDQEAPAPEEG
+264 EIKEHEAP
-277 VQMSKEQDEDFLI
+277 EQPAEDVEM
-290 SLADSTDLPLTP
+290 ADDKF
-302 EQISKAIRILID
+302 KALETKVNELQTALD
-314 YNFGWK
+314 NF
-320 IREKK
+320 
-325 ENEFFNEIISMA
+325 
-337 KEELKKDV
+337 
-345 DDVKLSIATQI
+345 KLSIAKQI

-368 EEEEKEV
+368 EEEKEV
-375 EEIKLTKKQEQK
+375 EEIKLTKKQNEV
-387 ELKEIKEGSLKDR
+387 SLENLTPLERFRATKFR
-400 LQSILNN
+400 N

>member
-64 RRDEQ
+64 RRDDK

-77 PEETILKAQQNFYK
+77 PAETILKAQQNFYK

-130 GFDLPNGTWF
+130 GFNLPNGTWF
-140 AVMKVENDETWQRV
+140 AVMKVENDETWQKV

-172 INLANNMSFKEQFR
+172 INYNMSFKEQFR
-186 EVLVEFGLAKSK
+186 EVLVEFGLAKPK
-198 EETTAIEL
+198 EETPTIEL
-206 GAIATV
+206 GAIATT
-212 DGSLKIEFEGAMLA
+212 DGSMNIEFEGEALA
-226 QDSEVWMTD
+226 QDSDVWITD
-235 ESGEK
+235 ENGEK
-240 QSVPDGEYP
+240 QPVPDGEYT

-255 VVITDSKCV
+255 VVIADSKCV
-264 EIKDQEAPAPEEG
+264 EIKEQEAPNPEED
-277 VQMSKEQDEDFLI
+277 VEM
-290 SLADSTDLPLTP
+290 ADDKYTALETKVNELQTALD
-302 EQISKAIRILID
+302 
-314 YNFGWK
+314 NF
-320 IREKK
+320 
-325 ENEFFNEIISMA
+325 
-337 KEELKKDV
+337 
-345 DDVKLSIATQI
+345 KLSIATQI

-368 EEEEKEV
+368 EEEKEV
-375 EEIKLTKKQEQK
+375 EEIKLTKKQDSENERK
-387 ELKEIKEGSLKDR
+387 SILDLIKEK
-400 LQSILNN
+400 

>member
-31 IALSKENIIK
+31 VALSKENIIK

-91 QGFQRNSNIEHDDSL
+91 RGFQRNSNIEHDDNL

-130 GFDLPNGTWF
+130 GFNLPNGTWF
-140 AVMKVENDETWQRV
+140 AVMKVENDETWQKV

-172 INLANNMSFKEQFR
+172 INLSNNMSFKEQFR
-186 EVLVEFGLAKSK
+186 EVLVEFGLAKPK
-198 EETTAIEL
+198 EEETPTIEL

-212 DGSLKIEFEGAMLA
+212 DGSLKIEFEGETLA
-226 QDSEVWMTD
+226 LGTEVWMTD
-235 ESGEK
+235 ENGEK
-240 QSVPDGEYP
+240 QPVPDGEYT

-255 VVITDSKCV
+255 VVIADSKCV
-264 EIKDQEAPAPEEG
+264 EIKEQEMPNPEED
-277 VQMSKEQDEDFLI
+277 VEMEDDKF
-290 SLADSTDLPLTP
+290 
-302 EQISKAIRILID
+302 KALETKVNELQTALD
-314 YNFGWK
+314 NF
-320 IREKK
+320 
-325 ENEFFNEIISMA
+325 
-337 KEELKKDV
+337 
-345 DDVKLSIATQI
+345 KLSIAKQI
-356 AEGFTKLSEAVK
+356 SEGFTKLSEAVK
-368 EEEEKEV
+368 EEEKEV
-375 EEIKLTKKQEQK
+375 KEIKLTKKQNEV
-387 ELKEIKEGSLKDR
+387 SLENLTPLERFRATKFR
-400 LQSILNN
+400 N

>member
-64 RRDEQ
+64 RKDDN

-91 QGFQRNSNIEHDDSL
+91 QGYQRNSNIEHDNKL

-172 INLANNMSFKEQFR
+172 INLSNNMSFKEQFR
-186 EVLVEFGLAKSK
+186 EVLVEFGLAKQK
-198 EETTAIEL
+198 EETPTIEL
-206 GAIATV
+206 GAIATT
-212 DGSLKIEFEGAMLA
+212 DGSMKIEFEGTMLA
-226 QDSEVWMTD
+226 LDAEVWVTD
-235 ESGEK
+235 ENGEK
-240 QSVPDGEYP
+240 QSVPDGEYA

-255 VVITDSKCV
+255 VVIADSKCV
-264 EIKDQEAPAPEEG
+264 EIKEQEAP
-277 VQMSKEQDEDFLI
+277 EQPAEDVEMADEKYTALETKVNELQTALD
-290 SLADSTDLPLTP
+290 
-302 EQISKAIRILID
+302 
-314 YNFGWK
+314 NF
-320 IREKK
+320 
-325 ENEFFNEIISMA
+325 
-337 KEELKKDV
+337 
-345 DDVKLSIATQI
+345 KLSIATQI

-368 EEEEKEV
+368 EEEKEV
-375 EEIKLTKKQEQK
+375 EEIKLTKKQDAENERK
-387 ELKEIKEGSLKDR
+387 SILDLIKE
-400 LQSILNN
+400 